1 MIHLAGAR
9 DPSVST
15 IPAPIRY
22 TNTAGTDPPH
32 CGKPEDPAKMA
43 YSRMDPSERGLSAKR
58 DAQNERTESRYAG
71 CRGER
76 AAAGTRRAGGGA
88 RASQRTFPVDAVAE
102 ELEEVGSARP
112 GLEPEPCSRGPR
124 AQARVTRCER
134 RSARRARILVPVSN
148 ASRSCTLQCGERVDP
163 AKMANSRMALI
174 ARGPSFTS
182 PNAKSRKGG
191 GIRLPRRARTWSR
204 WWQPPSGCRRSGTR
218 LTRRKRDAR
227 RQTACARSYGHRG
240 RR

>member
-1 MIHLAGAR
+1 MSAR
-9 DPSVST
+9 
-15 IPAPIRY
+15 
-22 TNTAGTDPPH
+22 
-32 CGKPEDPAKMA
+32 
-43 YSRMDPSERGLSAKR
+43 SRVMRAAEASERQRARGGLAVGLERRSAPALSTPSPR
-58 DAQNERTESRYAG
+58 SSR
-71 CRGER
+71 R
-76 AAAGTRRAGGGA
+76 
-88 RASQRTFPVDAVAE
+88 S
-102 ELEEVGSARP
+102 GSARP

-124 AQARVTRCER
+124 KQARVTRSER

-163 AKMANSRMALI
+163 AKMANSRMTLI

-182 PNAKSRKGG
+182 PNAKSRKDG
-191 GIRLPRRARTWSR
+191 GIRLRRRARTWSR

-218 LTRRKRDAR
+218 LTRPKRDAR